1 MFIRFL
7 QFYSS
12 GQPILQTSPD
22 RLRVRSFDSS
32 DSLIGAR
39 RGAMK
44 GVFGSTLSISN
55 VEMDDTGNYSCVSQN
70 MFGSEQ
76 ITYFLDVK
84 RKCLYFTNFQN
95 GFSKN

>member
-1 MFIRFL
+1 
-7 QFYSS
+7 
-12 GQPILQTSPD
+12 
-22 RLRVRSFDSS
+22 
-32 DSLIGAR
+32 
-39 RGAMK
+39 MK

-84 RKCLYFTNFQN
+84 CKALYFTNF
-95 GFSKN
+95 KNAIKLTPS

>member
-1 MFIRFL
+1 MFIEFWHSY
-7 QFYSS
+7 FS

-84 RKCLYFTNFQN
+84 CKSLYFTNF
-95 GFSKN
+95 KNRFLT